1 MDVYSNFVYW
11 VQMTVSDD
19 IFQLIKSL
27 SQTEKT
33 YFKKFAQLHV
43 LHEEN
48 VYLRLFEAVDAQEKY
63 DEKLLTQ
70 IFSKGKSVSQFSVLK
85 NYLYNLILKSLRNYH
100 AEDTV
105 RAELRQQL
113 QNTSLLY
120 ERGLQPQAEKLLRR
134 CRKTAEQCEL
144 FRELIEISAL
154 EQVILLFGKSYD
166 ASTIKTMNTVLDE
179 RALVLQKMQNTYD
192 YDRLEYNLTHLF
204 QSGTKINLVKAE
216 KLMKSEL
223 LTNEKQALCVV
234 SLLKFHHIHSTY
246 SYYNRKLTECIFHL
260 QKELQILE
268 AHPEIMQ
275 LRMQDYVLLTNNVL
289 LLLLEE
295 NDYKKFDIRLTQFRK
310 QLEQQNIS
318 VRLWEQAVLHNWI
331 IEMQRHF
338 YQFDYTKFCTVTN
351 ELHKTM
357 KQHKAELR
365 LNDRLVFLDLQTRAA
380 FRAKKFNDALVHSV
394 GLLNHPEAPKK
405 FQQYNYARF
414 FNLLIHFELGNFDL
428 LDYQIQS
435 FQRQVM
441 KEERSNS
448 MFNSIIPFLKKFPSA
463 IDKKQRQALV
473 ERVAKETSESAYYDF
488 KEWIISKK

>member
-1 MDVYSNFVYW
+1 
-11 VQMTVSDD
+11 MTVSED

-48 VYLRLFEAVDAQEKY
+48 VYLRLFDAIDAQEKY
-63 DEKLLTQ
+63 DEKLLTE
-70 IFSKGKSVSQFSVLK
+70 IFSKGKSASQFSVLK
-85 NYLYNLILKSLRNYH
+85 NYLYSLILKSLRNYH

-113 QNTSLLY
+113 QNTSLLF
-120 ERGLQPQAEKLLRR
+120 ERGLHTQAEKLLRR

-166 ASTIKTMNTVLDE
+166 ASTIKTMNAVLDE
-179 RALVLQKMQNTYD
+179 RTLLLQKMQNTYD

-204 QSGTKINLVKAE
+204 QSGNKTDLVKAG
-216 KLMKSEL
+216 KLMKNEL
-223 LTNEKQALCVV
+223 LKNEKQALCVV
-234 SLLKFHHIHSTY
+234 SRLKFHHIHSTY
-246 SYYNRKLTECIFHL
+246 SYYSRKPKECIVHL

-268 AHPEIMQ
+268 THPEIMQ

-289 LLLLEE
+289 LLLLEM
-295 NDYKKFDIRLTQFRK
+295 NDYKKFDTRLTQFRK
-310 QLEQQNIS
+310 QLAQQTIS

-331 IEMQRHF
+331 IEMQWH
-338 YQFDYTKFCTVTN
+338 YHVFDYPKFCAVAY
-351 ELHKTM
+351 ELQKTM
-357 KQHKAELR
+357 KQHKAELK

-380 FRAKKFNDALVHSV
+380 FRAKKFNEALSHSV
-394 GLLNHPEAPKK
+394 ELLNHSEAPRK
-405 FQQYNYARF
+405 FQQYNSARF
-414 FNLLIHFELGNFDL
+414 FNLLIHFELGNYDL

-435 FQRQVM
+435 FNRQVM
-441 KEERSNS
+441 KAEKSNALY
-448 MFNSIIPFLKKFPSA
+448 NAIIPFLKKYPST

-473 ERVAKETSESAYYDF
+473 EKTAKEVSESGYYDF
-488 KEWIISKK
+488 KEWISSKT